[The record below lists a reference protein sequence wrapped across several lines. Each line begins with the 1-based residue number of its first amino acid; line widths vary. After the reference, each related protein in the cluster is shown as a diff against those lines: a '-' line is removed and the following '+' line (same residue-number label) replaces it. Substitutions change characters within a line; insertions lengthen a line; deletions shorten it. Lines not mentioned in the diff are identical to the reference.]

1 MARKK
6 VPTAAII
13 AGVAWDG
20 AWKFLA
26 IRRAIKLRQFRW
38 IAPLLVVNS
47 VGLLPM
53 LYLWKLSKRQ
63 AQPGD

>member
-47 VGLLPM
+47 VGLLPI
-53 LYLWKLSKRQ
+53 LYL
-63 AQPGD
+63 